1 MKTDNY
7 SNVKDFSDQF
17 ENIEL
22 DIHGVRLPEF
32 EIDLASKRHLG
43 VSEDASNYDFLKALA
58 LNGFKTL
65 NINKTDKDY
74 KKYVDRAKYEL
85 HTLKELGFTGIADSK
100 MFGPEDLNLTTLD
113 AWAPI
118 LEPYYL
124 TCKAKR
130 YFHTLDAR
138 RVITLLRHLLPYHGF
153 RLQTYERLQQGRKR
167 TVYQIHPATPRLLAQ
182 GEEIRVL
189 FL

>member
-1 MKTDNY
+1 MSKLFREQP
-7 SNVKDFSDQF
+7 S
-17 ENIEL
+17 L
-22 DIHGVRLPEF
+22 
-32 EIDLASKRHLG
+32 EIVLL
-43 VSEDASNYDFLKALA
+43 
-58 LNGFKTL
+58 
-65 NINKTDKDY
+65 
-74 KKYVDRAKYEL
+74 
-85 HTLKELGFTGIADSK
+85 TLKELGFTGIADSK
-100 MFGPEDLNLTTLD
+100 MFSPEDLNLTTLD

-124 TCKAKR
+124 PCKAKR